1 MTGREYE
8 VAIAEIADAYCEA
21 KRDQTMVR
29 TAQGW
34 TFETQ
39 RAQFHLVPNRYNDAS
54 QAWVLSFR
62 IKPLQQEI
70 SQGFFEEQEK
80 KMCIRDSLYSDGA
93 ILWCIVIT
101 VCIAIWL
108 VTKGS
113 LFHLITGAN
122 GQRELGFDGIKK
134 LSRVVKK
141 MCIRDSPEYV
151 L

>member
-1 MTGREYE
+1 MYNFQIFQNEVWVPNKTINAYCCMTGREYE

-70 SQGFFEEQEK
+70 SQGFFE
-80 KMCIRDSLYSDGA
+80 
-93 ILWCIVIT
+93 
-101 VCIAIWL
+101 
-108 VTKGS
+108 
-113 LFHLITGAN
+113 
-122 GQRELGFDGIKK
+122 
-134 LSRVVKK
+134 
-141 MCIRDSPEYV
+141 
-151 L
+151 